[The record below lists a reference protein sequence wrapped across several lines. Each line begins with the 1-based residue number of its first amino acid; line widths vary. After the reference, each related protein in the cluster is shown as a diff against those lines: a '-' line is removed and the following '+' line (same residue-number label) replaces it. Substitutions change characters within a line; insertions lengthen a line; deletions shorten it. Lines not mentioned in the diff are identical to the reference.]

1 MTDDVRYESGDD
13 IVTPSRTKEILRSFG
28 FTMKKSLGQNFL
40 VDRNILTKI
49 VDAAKLDAGQGVLEI
64 GPGIGALTEQLA
76 RSAGKVTAVEID
88 NRLIPI
94 LEQVLSPYPH
104 ASVIHADVLKTDL
117 RRLMEDGDRDGIRG
131 WSVVANLPYYITT
144 PIVMKLLEERLPLHR
159 IVVMVQR
166 EVAERMAAQPG
177 SKDYGSLS
185 IAVQYYSVPE
195 LICIVPHTVFIP
207 QPHVDSAVIRL
218 NVRSEPPVA
227 VDDETHFFA
236 VVQAAFA
243 QRRKTIA
250 NNLLSR
256 FMRKEG
262 RQRLEEV
269 LQQCAIDPGRRGETL
284 DLAEFAKLS
293 NELRRAGIGV
303 AAEL

>member
-1 MTDDVRYESGDD
+1 MTDDIRYGTGID
-13 IVTPSRTKEILRSFG
+13 IATPSRTKEILRTFG

-40 VDRNILTKI
+40 IDRNILRKI
-49 VDAAKLDAGQGVLEI
+49 VDAAKLDATQGVLEI

-76 RSAGKVTAVEID
+76 RSAGRVAAIEID
-88 NRLIPI
+88 KRLIPI
-94 LEQVLSPYPH
+94 LEQVLQPYPH
-104 ASVIHADVLKTDL
+104 ASIIHADVLKTDL
-117 RRLMEDGDRDGIRG
+117 RQVIHAHQAGISG
-131 WSVVANLPYYITT
+131 WSVVANLPYYVTT

-166 EVAERMAAQPG
+166 EVAERMAAAPG

-185 IAVQYYSVPE
+185 IAVQYYSIPE

-218 NVRSEPPVA
+218 NVRSVPPVE
-227 VDDETHFFA
+227 VDDEEHFFS

-250 NNLLSR
+250 NNLLNR
-256 FMRKEG
+256 FMKKEER
-262 RQRLEEV
+262 RQLEEV
-269 LQQCAIDPGRRGETL
+269 MQRCGIDPDRRGETL
-284 DLAEFAKLS
+284 DVAEFAILS
-293 NELRRAGIGV
+293 NELRREGIG
-303 AAEL
+303 LNHPD